1 MRIFHCE
8 TNVWNRIHDQNDV
21 HKLTQAFEF
30 ENSQIIELR
39 FKRSANILETGA
51 DPFKFIPDA
60 LFAVFDNRL
69 DLTKQAGTKRIEML
83 FGNVDKLNF
92 RPENLSDID
101 TLDTVV
107 IKFADGYWY
116 FGDIAYKNTN
126 QYGYCDDATWL
137 RCDTVFWRKIDYS
150 IDKEQIKFYDT

>member
-107 IKFADGYWY
+107 IKFADHW
-116 FGDIAYKNTN
+116 I
-126 QYGYCDDATWL
+126 L
-137 RCDTVFWRKIDYS
+137 
-150 IDKEQIKFYDT
+150 